1 MAQRKKPD
9 GRTRRTA
16 RPTSGRRV
24 EGRREQRRDSRRATD
39 GGRDAAT
46 STGRSDVAAD
56 GRVAESSPATGRVR
70 GLSPKRAVVL
80 ALVLSVVALTLA
92 VPLRTYFSQRSEAD
106 QLRATHSALV
116 QQNSE
121 LQSKVDEQ
129 NDPANIMAQ
138 ARERL
143 QFVMPGDKALVM
155 QFPTAPEKSDEQ
167 KRAERRAGA
176 PWYTQLLE
184 SVSTPAEK

>member
-24 EGRREQRRDSRRATD
+24 EGRREQRRDLRRTD
-39 GGRDAAT
+39 NGRDART
-46 STGRSDVAAD
+46 SADRAEVASGSGVVDSA
-56 GRVAESSPATGRVR
+56 PATGRVR

-106 QLRATHSALV
+106 QLRST
-116 QQNSE
+116 NSSLRQE
-121 LQSKVDEQ
+121 VSDYQAKVDEQ
-129 NDPANIMAQ
+129 SDPANIAAL
-138 ARERL
+138 ARDRL

-167 KRAERRAGA
+167 KRAERRAGD
-176 PWYTQLLE
+176 PWYSQLLE